1 MFIDQSKDETDKDA
15 NKENAEK
22 DVNKDNEEVKKKES
36 TISLEV
42 ADAEDNSADSDD
54 DMDVNAG
61 LDKCFDALEKKIA
74 NEDNSDSNSVKEVES
89 RPVEESQPTTKDK
102 PEASTS
108 ESSPSKK
115 SSEEV
120 QDASEDSSE
129 VEM

>member
-89 RPVEESQPTTKDK
+89 RPVEESQTTTKDN

-108 ESSPSKK
+108 ESSPIKK
-115 SSEEV
+115 TSEEV

>member
-89 RPVEESQPTTKDK
+89 RPVEDVPDLGGTLVAPPKTAFFEHLK
-102 PEASTS
+102 A
-108 ESSPSKK
+108 
-115 SSEEV
+115 
-120 QDASEDSSE
+120 
-129 VEM
+129 EMA